1 MALGLINLNS
11 KEDLGKLTKEQL
23 VDLVISGRKD
33 LESVKD
39 KILNYSEEELLAYQ
53 KELKGIRAAAEVF
66 VALCGVK
73 NG

>member
-53 KELKGIRAAAEVF
+53 KELKAIREAAKVF